1 VATGLRIGIDFDN
14 TVAGYDRAF
23 TLEARRAGWL
33 APGSAI
39 MSKRAVREAVRAL
52 ADGETKWQ
60 MLQARVYG
68 PGMPEAEV
76 IDGVNGF
83 LERCAV
89 AQASV
94 FIVSHKTRYAH
105 FDPGGVDLREA
116 ARAWIAAQRL
126 PLPLERV
133 FFEETRAAKLARI
146 GALGCTHFIDDL
158 EEVFAE
164 QAFPKDVERFLL
176 SAEEFR
182 VVTGVHLARSWHDI
196 TAAIFG

>member
-76 IDGVNGF
+76 ITGVRDF
-83 LERCAV
+83 LDRCAA
-89 AQASV
+89 AQAPV
-94 FIVSHKTRYAH
+94 FVVSHKTRYAH
-105 FDPGGVDLREA
+105 LDPGGADLRAA
-116 ARAWIAAQRL
+116 ARTWIAAQSL
-126 PLPLERV
+126 PLAADRV
-133 FFEETRAAKLARI
+133 FFEETRAAKVARI
-146 GALGCTHFIDDL
+146 GALACTHFIDDL

-164 QAFPKDVERFLL
+164 TAFPSGVERILL
-176 SAEEFR
+176 NADGMSR
-182 VVTGVHLARSWHDI
+182 STGVRTFRSWHDI
-196 TAAIFG
+196 SAAVFG